1 MQHGAAGFVAA
12 LLGPGVAL
20 SCRLPTDGGGTP
32 CPAHLACRSRW
43 ETPVLRATSTKPK
56 FKTLL

>member
-12 LLGPGVAL
+12 LLGPGAAL

-43 ETPVLRATSTKPK
+43 ETPVLRAT
-56 FKTLL
+56 

>member
-12 LLGPGVAL
+12 LLGPGAAL

-32 CPAHLACRSRW
+32 CPAHLACR
-43 ETPVLRATSTKPK
+43 ETPVPEPPSTKPK
-56 FKTLL
+56 LKTLL